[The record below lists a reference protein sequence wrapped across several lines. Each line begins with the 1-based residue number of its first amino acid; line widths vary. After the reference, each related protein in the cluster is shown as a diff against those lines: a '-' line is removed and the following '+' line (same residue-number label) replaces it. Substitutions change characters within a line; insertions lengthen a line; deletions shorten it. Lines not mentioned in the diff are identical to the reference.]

1 MLCLQTSGLRLKQR
15 TRIWSEYG
23 NSSCP
28 SLFRR
33 SIAEIVTFAVPLR
46 VILQALN
53 MVLCLSNEEAKW
65 LEWNEVKATIRTSD
79 LVDRLKENSPAL
91 QCGLCLRTQTTQLPG
106 SILVLC
112 EHSVSLVQ
120 LC

>member
-1 MLCLQTSGLRLKQR
+1 MAIHPVPVCFAQKHCGNGDLCSATQSD
-15 TRIWSEYG
+15 
-23 NSSCP
+23 
-28 SLFRR
+28 
-33 SIAEIVTFAVPLR
+33 FAGS
-46 VILQALN
+46 QHG
-53 MVLCLSNEEAKW
+53 LCLSNEEVKW

-91 QCGLCLRTQTTQLPG
+91 QCGLCLRTQLPG